1 MFDGSPFLKVF
12 ISSQIIEVG
21 YDVIKAIGQYLE
33 LRIICLYF
41 LDFESDHC
49 FGIWLVC
56 PPYANVP
63 VGPDYRWKWEEGV
76 GCSFLRAFFNYA
88 FEIIKFS

>member
-12 ISSQIIEVG
+12 IGSQIIEVG

-49 FGIWLVC
+49 FGI
-56 PPYANVP
+56 
-63 VGPDYRWKWEEGV
+63 
-76 GCSFLRAFFNYA
+76 
-88 FEIIKFS
+88 

>member
-1 MFDGSPFLKVF
+1 MTDVGCFLYIYLEIGNFMFDGSPLLQVS
-12 ISSQIIEVG
+12 ISSRIIEVG

-49 FGIWLVC
+49 FGI
-56 PPYANVP
+56 
-63 VGPDYRWKWEEGV
+63 
-76 GCSFLRAFFNYA
+76 
-88 FEIIKFS
+88 

>member
-41 LDFESDHC
+41 VDFDYLAGLSVVC
-49 FGIWLVC
+49 RCAYGI
-56 PPYANVP
+56 
-63 VGPDYRWKWEEGV
+63 
-76 GCSFLRAFFNYA
+76 
-88 FEIIKFS
+88 